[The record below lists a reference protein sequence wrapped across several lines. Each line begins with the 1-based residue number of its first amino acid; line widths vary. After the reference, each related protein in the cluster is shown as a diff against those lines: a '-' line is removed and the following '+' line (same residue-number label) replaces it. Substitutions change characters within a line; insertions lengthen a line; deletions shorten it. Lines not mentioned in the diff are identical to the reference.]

1 MDKKHH
7 TRKMNVREFFKRFP
21 DDAACLEH
29 IMSVRYGHRHTCGKC
44 GVVDATFHRLENRKA
59 YACSHCGDN
68 LYPCAGTIFEKSR
81 TPLTVWFYAI
91 FLFVSTRHGVSG
103 MELHRQLGVT
113 RKTGYRMGMQ
123 IRQLMTKADYQ
134 GLLGGMDEAQV
145 EIDEA
150 YVGGRRKG
158 KAGRGAE
165 GKTVVMG
172 MWERNGFLRCKVVP
186 NASQLSL
193 RTEFKAN
200 IAPGTVISTDEWRGY
215 SLVIG
220 DGHAHGTVCHGRG
233 EYVNFDDAGYRHDT
247 NSLESFWRLFKASVR
262 GTHVQISK
270 GKAEAYLNEFTFRQN
285 HREMGQSMFDVLLAA
300 A

>member
-21 DDAACLEH
+21 DNAACLEH
-29 IMSVRYGHRHTCGKC
+29 IMTVRHGHRHTCQMC
-44 GVVDATFHRLENRKA
+44 GVVNATFHRLENRKA
-59 YACSHCGDN
+59 YACAHCGGHV
-68 LYPCAGTIFEKSR
+68 YPCAGTIFEKST
-81 TPLTVWFYAI
+81 TPLTLWFYAI

-123 IRQLMTKADYQ
+123 IRKLMELADYQ
-134 GLLGGMDEAQV
+134 GFLGGFGQQV
-145 EIDEA
+145 EVDEA
-150 YVGGRRKG
+150 YIGGRRSG
-158 KAGRGAE
+158 KAGRGAA

-172 MWERNGFLRCKVVP
+172 MRERDGFVRCKVIE
-186 NASQLSL
+186 NAGQKAL
-193 RTEFKAN
+193 RDAFRENVAFK
-200 IAPGTVISTDEWRGY
+200 TVVSTDEWRGY

-220 DGHAHGTVCHGRG
+220 DGHRHGTVCHGRG
-233 EYVNFDDAGYRHDT
+233 EYVKFDEEGYRHDT
-247 NSLESFWRLFKASVR
+247 NAIESFWRLFKASVR

-270 GKAEAYLNEFTFRQN
+270 GRTQEYLNEFTFRQN
-285 HREMGQSMFDVLLAA
+285 HREMGQAMFDMLLAA